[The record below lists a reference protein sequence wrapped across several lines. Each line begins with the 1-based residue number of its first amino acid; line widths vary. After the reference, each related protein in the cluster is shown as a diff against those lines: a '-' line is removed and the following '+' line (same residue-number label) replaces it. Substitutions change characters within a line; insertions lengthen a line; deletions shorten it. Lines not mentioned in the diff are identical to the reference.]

1 VASPTYKHQLNGG
14 FSESRI
20 SNSNVDILNLDEA
33 LATVLTSEGTRSDY
47 FPADLRSLL
56 SYDSMCEASR
66 LPLRGLL
73 TIDDVDDATKKL
85 VKDYGLVEAEESE
98 MNIKRFLVHIGEQ
111 WAVGNVFSRLTYK
124 GKPKV

>member
-1 VASPTYKHQLNGG
+1 MRG

-66 LPLRGLL
+66 PLRGLL
-73 TIDDVDDATKKL
+73 TIDD
-85 VKDYGLVEAEESE
+85 S
-98 MNIKRFLVHIGEQ
+98 N
-111 WAVGNVFSRLTYK
+111 
-124 GKPKV
+124 

>member
-1 VASPTYKHQLNGG
+1 MRG

-33 LATVLTSEGTRSDY
+33 LASVLTSEGTRSDY

-66 LPLRGLL
+66 PLRGLL
-73 TIDDVDDATKKL
+73 TIDDLDDATKKL
-85 VKDYGLVEAEESE
+85 VKDYGLVEAEEPE
-98 MNIKRFLVHIGEQ
+98 MNIKRFLMHIGE
-111 WAVGNVFSRLTYK
+111 R
-124 GKPKV
+124 